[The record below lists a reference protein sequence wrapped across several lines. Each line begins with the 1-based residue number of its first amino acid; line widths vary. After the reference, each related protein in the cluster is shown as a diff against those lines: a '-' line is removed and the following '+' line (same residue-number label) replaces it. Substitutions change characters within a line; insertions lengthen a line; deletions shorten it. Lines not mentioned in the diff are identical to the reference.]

1 MDPKIH
7 AYYRFFQAPGLG
19 HCYGSIGVYPAAIF
33 QSLVEWVEEG
43 KAPDE
48 LEGVV
53 IGETDGVARSRLLC
67 PYPHIAK
74 YKGGGDVNVAGNY
87 YCD

>member
-1 MDPKIH
+1 LDPNIH
-7 AYYRFFQAPGLG
+7 DYYRFFQAPELG
-19 HCYGSIGVYPAAIF
+19 HCYGGIGAYPADIF
-33 QSLVEWVEEG
+33 KSLVEWVEEG

-67 PYPHIAK
+67 PYPQIAK
-74 YKGGGDVNVAGNY
+74 YKGSGDVNVAENFI
-87 YCD
+87 CE